1 MALTIK
7 WNVNNR
13 SLKLFEKKKKMPSCL
28 LVLWAGESVL
38 RGVYFDK

>member
-1 MALTIK
+1 MALAIK

-13 SLKLFEKKKKMPSCL
+13 SLKFLKKKKLPSCL

-38 RGVYFDK
+38 RGIYFDK